1 MTKSRPAARAAVLIV
16 STALPGPVWADAASE
31 NMVRALIETID
42 KSADWQA
49 SAAGVASEGS
59 ATVVSGLKIAR
70 EDGSMTLM
78 SGRLSLDSLAAAD
91 GGGIRIAAFSAPVI
105 DIKGQGWAFQAKDFG
120 GKGLKSPG
128 FAGWTFDA
136 KQPVASIARLYTRI
150 AKTEF
155 VEVVM
160 PLGTLD
166 YEMQTPGA
174 TGKTKA
180 HAVYTNLRYDNL
192 SNGILSNTSIEK
204 MQSTTQIG
212 TEPPATTIFAGLNFK
227 ATNFAAMAR
236 VFDPDAYANGK
247 GDEQWIAAAEGGG
260 YGRITIKMGDQ
271 ETVTIGA
278 VNVGRMEMRQPVVP
292 FVPAIDELIAKG
304 GKPSDAEMFEFF
316 EKYASSFL
324 GWFRFQ
330 SMEMKDLVAKPPAG
344 GEIKLASI
352 AAKDVSSDGLKS
364 FAIAGF
370 TADAPQFNGRL
381 GLFEVADVTWPS
393 LSTFISIAKLEESK
407 KTGGQPDPALIE
419 TVASSFLDIIPKF
432 GKIEISDVSAGIP
445 GSEPFTLKSY
455 LATNTGGMALLPKE
469 AEVKLDT
476 LVIPRGILRA
486 TPESA
491 DAFDQLGYNEL
502 TFHIDGKAT
511 HDDQSGAYATEANFV
526 AEEAGSLRLSY
537 GLGGLTLDNINAFLR
552 PVIQSKDGNPDPA
565 AMMMAISPLSIS
577 NFKLR
582 YDDAS
587 LVKRLLPYV
596 AKMQGTDEATLIG
609 NTTAMLQL
617 GLSQLK
623 NPAFTRQAVESIG
636 AFLKNPR
643 SLTLSLK
650 PAQPVQVLQLMQIDP
665 NNTGAAIDLLGVSMT
680 AND

>member
-1 MTKSRPAARAAVLIV
+1 LVL
-16 STALPGPVWADAASE
+16 STALSSPVWADAASE

-42 KSADWQA
+42 KSAEWQA

-59 ATVVSGLKIAR
+59 ATVVSGLKIRR
-70 EDGSMTLM
+70 EDGSMTLT
-78 SGRLSLDSLAAAD
+78 SDRLSLGSLAAAA
-91 GGGIRIAAFSAPVI
+91 GGGIRLAAFSAPVI
-105 DIKGQGWAFQAKDFG
+105 DVKGQGWTFQAKDFS

-136 KQPVASIARLYTRI
+136 KQPITSIARLYTRI

-155 VEVVM
+155 VEVVL
-160 PLGTLD
+160 PFGTLD
-166 YEMQTPGA
+166 YEMQTPGT
-174 TGKTKA
+174 TGTTKT

-192 SNGILSNTSIEK
+192 SNGILSSTSIEK
-204 MQSTTQIG
+204 MESTAQIG
-212 TEPPATTIFAGLNFK
+212 SEAPATTIFEGLNFK
-227 ATNFAAMAR
+227 AMSLAAMAR
-236 VFDPDAYANGK
+236 VVDPDAYANGK

-260 YGRITIKMGDQ
+260 YGRITVKTGDR

-278 VNVGRMEMRQPVVP
+278 VNVGRMEIRQPAVP

-304 GKPSDAEMFEFF
+304 GKPNDAEMFAFF
-316 EKYASSFL
+316 EKYAASFL

-330 SMEMKDLVAKPPAG
+330 SMEMKDLVAKPPTG
-344 GEIKLASI
+344 GEIKLASM

-364 FAIAGF
+364 FTIAGF
-370 TADAPQFNGRL
+370 TADAPQFSGRL
-381 GLFEVADVTWPS
+381 GLFEVADITWPS
-393 LSTFISIAKLEESK
+393 LNAFLSIAKLEESK
-407 KTGGQPDPALIE
+407 KTGAQPDPVLVD
-419 TVASSFLDIIPKF
+419 TVAASFLDIIPKF
-432 GKIEISDVSAGIP
+432 GKIEISDVSAGLP
-445 GSEPFTLKSY
+445 GSEPVTLKSY

-469 AEVKLDT
+469 AEAKLDT

-491 DAFDQLGYNEL
+491 DVFDQLGYNEL
-502 TFHIDGKAT
+502 TIHIDGKAT
-511 HDDQSGAYATEANFV
+511 HDDQSGAYANDANFV

-537 GLGGLTLDNINAFLR
+537 GLSGLTLDNIKSFMR
-552 PVIQSKDGNPDPA
+552 PIIQSKDGNPDPA
-565 AMMMAISPLSIS
+565 AVMMAVSPLSIG

-582 YDDAS
+582 YEDAS
-587 LVKRLLPYV
+587 LVRRLLPYV

-617 GLSQLK
+617 GLSQLN
-623 NPAFTRQAVESIG
+623 NPAFTQQVVESVG
-636 AFLKNPR
+636 AFLKEPR

-665 NNTGAAIDLLGVSMT
+665 NNPGTAIDLLGVSMT